1 MVGPQGRGLC
11 SKPGVN
17 LYHPPELDLQPR
29 MASPHLSSYSLG
41 QQTAQQPLLAVE
53 GVSLEAELLQKLLLM
68 VK

>member
-1 MVGPQGRGLC
+1 
-11 SKPGVN
+11 
-17 LYHPPELDLQPR
+17 